1 MTSIAA
7 YLAVA
12 FLAAANEAALAATVR
27 AAAAAAAAAAAV
39 ERMDDVATAPA
50 RGRILLGERNRD
62 KWSKLSLK

>member
-12 FLAAANEAALAATVR
+12 FLAAAIEAALAATVR
-27 AAAAAAAAAAAV
+27 AAAAAAAV

-50 RGRILLGERNRD
+50 RGRTLLGERNRD
-62 KWSKLSLK
+62 KCSKLSLK

>member
-12 FLAAANEAALAATVR
+12 FLAAAIEAALAATVR
-27 AAAAAAAAAAAV
+27 AAAAAAAAV

-50 RGRILLGERNRD
+50 RGRTLLGERNRD
-62 KWSKLSLK
+62 KCSKLSLK

>member
-1 MTSIAA
+1 MTSSAA

-27 AAAAAAAAAAAV
+27 AAAAAAAAV

-62 KWSKLSLK
+62 KCSKFPLK